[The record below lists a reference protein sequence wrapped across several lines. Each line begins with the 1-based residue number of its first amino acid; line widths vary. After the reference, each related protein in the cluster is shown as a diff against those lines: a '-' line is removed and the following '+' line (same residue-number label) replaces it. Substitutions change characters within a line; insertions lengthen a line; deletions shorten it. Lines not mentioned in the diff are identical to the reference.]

1 MLPTFCRLSEKNAA
15 RYPVHKRI
23 ASMLIHAKRPPPVPQ
38 SWRLALQ
45 GRLLETLPRELC
57 EYLKVS
63 AVVRAQV
70 AALGGTIYDRLR
82 INAVYALRVRPWPPA
97 HE

>member
-1 MLPTFCRLSEKNAA
+1 MQS
-15 RYPVHKRI
+15 
-23 ASMLIHAKRPPPVPQ
+23 VPHP
-38 SWRLALQ
+38 WRLALQ

-82 INAVYALRVRPWPPA
+82 INAVYALRVRPWPP
-97 HE
+97 EPE